1 MEELQVIS
9 ASDLLREAE
18 EEKRQWER
26 THRIGCVHYC
36 NRDKCIVI
44 DLQYGGPYWIPMD
57 RLKTAGQCLD
67 WIHQLH
73 EKSWGPEVM
82 QDFLEV
88 LFRMIPSDLW
98 SGKG

>member
-1 MEELQVIS
+1 
-9 ASDLLREAE
+9 
-18 EEKRQWER
+18 
-26 THRIGCVHYC
+26 
-36 NRDKCIVI
+36 
-44 DLQYGGPYWIPMD
+44 MD

-98 SGKG
+98 SGKE